1 MPNPVKYRFTVE
13 LDLTED
19 VPREEDLKPGESLDT
34 WTHEVVF
41 RLINELKCHY
51 LEKGHKLLMEQ
62 KDMGPALF
70 EAVQQ
75 FNQKDIALAQQ
86 LQTGYTLTR
95 IVENDT

>member
-1 MPNPVKYRFTVE
+1 MKYRFSVE
-13 LDLTED
+13 LDLTEHI
-19 VPREEDLKPGESLDT
+19 PREEGQEPSLDD
-34 WTHEVVF
+34 WAHEAVF

-62 KDMGPALF
+62 KDMEPAVF